1 MRAPSGCRGCQ
12 TAAVTDESSTDES
25 STDAHVADESVTDHA
40 ASTERVST
48 EGVSTEGAATEGAL
62 ASGAPGS
69 PVPDPDPLDELE
81 WLTLPD
87 LAERLG
93 LRLTQVRRLL
103 DDRALVGIR
112 RGERR
117 VLSVPADFLDEEGP
131 LPALA
136 GTFTVLAD
144 SGLDDAEIIAWM
156 TARDETLPGGPTPL
170 AAIRAG
176 HKTEVRRR
184 AMEEAL

>member
-1 MRAPSGCRGCQ
+1 MLAPSGCRGCQ

-25 STDAHVADESVTDHA
+25 STDDDRRVEQSASSEDR
-40 ASTERVST
+40 ASTE
-48 EGVSTEGAATEGAL
+48 A
-62 ASGAPGS
+62 GAPGS
-69 PVPDPDPLDELE
+69 PVPAPDALDELE

-103 DDRALVGIR
+103 DDRVLVGMR

-131 LPALA
+131 VPALA

-176 HKTEVRRR
+176 NKTEVRRR